1 MLTIYSQSVR
11 WCFLFACLQA
21 IGMEWVSPMTSMFSS
36 GMKHDETTN
45 HVWFEAKC
53 VHHFALSNYHVF
65 EPLFELVQASFCRLF
80 LDQNHFC
87 SHCWCIFQKICGL
100 KMCDSAEFYR
110 SWSLWHCM
118 TFFKAGY
125 SRKQDSKQDP
135 EIFQPS
141 ISSLAIHRLFHKFI
155 SSLMLISLLFSSIDG
170 SSLLIEACLI
180 SDPYRA

>member
-1 MLTIYSQSVR
+1 
-11 WCFLFACLQA
+11 
-21 IGMEWVSPMTSMFSS
+21 
-36 GMKHDETTN
+36 
-45 HVWFEAKC
+45 
-53 VHHFALSNYHVF
+53 
-65 EPLFELVQASFCRLF
+65 
-80 LDQNHFC
+80 
-87 SHCWCIFQKICGL
+87 
-100 KMCDSAEFYR
+100 MCDSAEFYR